1 MIKWPK
7 YHFLFFFSILFSS
20 LFFLYFI
27 LSSLSL
33 ASLSSRQKRCRSF
46 FFILSSSIVVLSPP
60 DQKVASSPLSL
71 LDPRWQL
78 RRASLS
84 TRAVCAP
91 CRCASILPTGAHGP
105 RCSPAHTSAASPG
118 ELALHLH
125 LAAASALRLTIAPTR
140 PCPPAPGQKSPGPR
154 VVRGSGRE
162 RLILAS
168 PYVCRMSQ
176 QKLRSYVGGAPP
188 FFTVWLRELKNSSPS
203 CARIHTKRPL
213 QFHSIKMAGGLIS

>member
-1 MIKWPK
+1 
-7 YHFLFFFSILFSS
+7 
-20 LFFLYFI
+20 
-27 LSSLSL
+27 
-33 ASLSSRQKRCRSF
+33 
-46 FFILSSSIVVLSPP
+46 
-60 DQKVASSPLSL
+60 
-71 LDPRWQL
+71 
-78 RRASLS
+78 LS

-168 PYVCRMSQ
+168 PYVCRMSE

-203 CARIHTKRPL
+203 CARIIPNGPYS
-213 QFHSIKMAGGLIS
+213 SIQLKWPAGLLARVRRICYVLNLMYYF